1 MAYRKTPVT
10 CTIIAF
16 NEADRVARA
25 IASVAG
31 IADEVIVVDSGSTE
45 GTIALCQS
53 LGARVLHN
61 DWVGFG
67 PQKRFAEDAA
77 ANDWI
82 LNLDADEWLS
92 EELREELKALLA
104 QEIPIARCFRI
115 KTVIVYPNREMPAP
129 FAHFHN
135 YIRLYNRNTARFSPS
150 LTHDVVAPTNDCA
163 QLNADIL
170 HKSYRNAA
178 HVLVKTISYFQLQI
192 VEMKMPRRI
201 AFVRMVFEFPFQFI
215 KYYIARRHIFGG
227 WNGFVYSSVLAMGR
241 WMRIF
246 ILNGW

>member
-1 MAYRKTPVT
+1 MAYHKTPVT

-31 IADEVIVVDSGSTE
+31 IADEVIVVDSGSTD

-115 KTVIVYPNREMPAP
+115 KTVIVYPNRERPAP

-135 YIRLYNRNTARFSPS
+135 YIRLYNLRTTRFSPS
-150 LTHDVVAPTNDCA
+150 LAHDVVAPTNDCA
-163 QLNADIL
+163 PINADIL

-178 HVLVKTISYFQLQI
+178 HIMTKTISYFELQNSSSKI
-192 VEMKMPRRI
+192 PSGI
-201 AFVRMVFEFPFQFI
+201 IFLRMIFEFPFQFL
-215 KYYIARRHIFGG
+215 KYYFIRRHIFGG
-227 WNGFVYSSVLAMGR
+227 CDGFVYAASLAMSR

-246 ILNGW
+246 ILGGW